1 MRLLQLENERMRPSA
16 TCIIILNITDSEKPM
31 SISTRTTA
39 LARIKTISLSGT
51 LPGELWWTSM
61 TQSCIRFLLLATRNL
76 DQIVAS
82 GWLKNH
88 TKSPTYRLFSSWRAW
103 LKTQAVLGS
112 TKPSSWQL
120 TMEES
125 LFQCTTGHPFWNRTS
140 RESQISRSITNSD
153 FQRTVQEWFSAKS

>member
-1 MRLLQLENERMRPSA
+1 MRPSA
-16 TCIIILNITDSEKPM
+16 TSIIILNITDSERPTR
-31 SISTRTTA
+31 ISMLTTA
-39 LARIKTISLSGT
+39 LARIRTISLYGT

-61 TQSCIRFLLLATRNL
+61 TQSCIRSLLLATRNL
-76 DQIVAS
+76 DQIVAL

-88 TKSPTYRLFSSWRAW
+88 TKLLTYRLFSSWHAW
-103 LKTQAVLGS
+103 LKIQAILGS

-140 RESQISRSITNSD
+140 REFQISRSTTISD
-153 FQRTVQEWFSAKS
+153 FQRIVLEWFSAKN